1 MTSKGEIMDQQNK
14 NQERVLCRVGA
25 RELAPHELETVAG
38 GYLTLTVPTF
48 DPRAKGTDG
57 DPSHGA

>member
-1 MTSKGEIMDQQNK
+1 MDQQNK